1 MNILR
6 IRNELRNGKSIFDI
20 PLRVTFYARVS
31 TDKEEQLN
39 SLENQVQ
46 YFTEFIRSRPNWTY
60 VEGYVDEGISGAST
74 KKRDNFLRMIADAKA
89 GLFDFIITK
98 EISRFSR
105 STLDSIRYTQ
115 ELLEH
120 DVGVLFQNDNINTLD
135 SDSEFRLVVMAGVA
149 QDEIRKLSERL
160 KFGFRQAIKNG
171 HVLGNDKLWGYDKK
185 DCVLT
190 INETEAK
197 VVRRIFH
204 LYANEQMGI
213 RRISQQLFDEGFTSR
228 KGNAFNVLT
237 IRHILE
243 NPKYKGWYCANKSQT
258 VDYRSKRKIFLDESE
273 WVMYPDP
280 SIPAIVSEELWDR
293 ANALYKQRS
302 AQMMS
307 HQSAAE
313 FHNRYPYSGKIICE
327 EHGTSFYRQVLNSSK
342 GKKEVWQCRVYRNRG
357 RAACSAPQM
366 RTSELN
372 KIMAEIF
379 SQMIHNKQGIV
390 DAVVKVIQSVPQ
402 EHDFQQDIR
411 RMESELSA
419 IHAKKDRLLDMSIE
433 GVISTVEFKQRNDGF
448 NQQIQALGQ
457 QLAILKAE
465 EEKSLISTEQLNKI
479 KATLEDDLS
488 FQNGIRSE
496 LVTTIL
502 DHIVVKKGSTKEEFH
517 LDIYLKFGDPCGVI
531 FDRANSSFCFT
542 CSKSTIPRAPIRR
555 ISSPSAPSASSRGSP
570 ALTRRRAPGWPP
582 TPPGVLK
589 MLPYRSGLFAP
600 SCGGSHLLGGK
611 MACILPPNEPR
622 GSHDPLCS
630 QCGQLRAPLHSQL
643 PACPAPYAGGGGE
656 VQSPLH

>member
-1 MNILR
+1 MNVLK
-6 IRNELRNGKSIFDI
+6 IRNEMRSGKSIFDL

-31 TDKEEQLN
+31 TDKDEQLN

-46 YFTEFIRSRPNWTY
+46 YYTELIQSKPNWTY
-60 VEGYVDEGISGAST
+60 IPGYIDEGISGTST
-74 KKRDNFLRMIADAKA
+74 RKRDSFLRMISDAKA
-89 GLFDFIITK
+89 GRFDFIITK

-105 STLDSIRYTQ
+105 STLDSIQYTQ

-149 QDEIRKLSERL
+149 QDEVRKLSERL

-190 INETEAK
+190 INEAEAK

-213 RRISQQLFDEGFTSR
+213 RRISQQLYDEGFTSR

-243 NPKYKGWYCANKSQT
+243 NPKFKGWYCANKSQT

-293 ANALYKQRS
+293 ANALYKRRS

-327 EHGTSFYRQVLNSSK
+327 EHGTSFHRQVLKSAK
-342 GKKEVWQCRVYRNRG
+342 GEKEVWQCRVYRNRG

-366 RTSELN
+366 RTAELDQ
-372 KIMAEIF
+372 IMAQIF
-379 SQMIHNKQGIV
+379 DQLARDKSAIV
-390 DAVVKVIQSVPQ
+390 DAVMKVIQAVPN
-402 EHDFQQDIR
+402 EHDYRQDAGRI
-411 RMESELSA
+411 EAELSA
-419 IHAKKDRLLDMSIE
+419 IYAKKDRLLEMSIE
-433 GVISTVEFKQRNDGF
+433 GALSTAEFKQRNDAF
-448 NQQIQALGQ
+448 NQQIHELEGQ
-457 QLAILKAE
+457 MEVLRAE
-465 EEKSLISTEQLNKI
+465 EEKCQISVEQLGKI
-479 KATLEDDLS
+479 KAALEAELS
-488 FQNGIRSE
+488 FQNGVNSA
-496 LVTTIL
+496 LVATIL
-502 DHIVVKKGSTKEEFH
+502 DHIVVKKGSTREEVH
-517 LDIYLKFGDPCGVI
+517 LDIYLKFGDPYGVV
-531 FDRANSSFCFT
+531 FDRENSSFCFT
-542 CSKSTIPRAPIRR
+542 RPKSTTPRA
-555 ISSPSAPSASSRGSP
+555 
-570 ALTRRRAPGWPP
+570 
-582 TPPGVLK
+582 
-589 MLPYRSGLFAP
+589 
-600 SCGGSHLLGGK
+600 
-611 MACILPPNEPR
+611 
-622 GSHDPLCS
+622 
-630 QCGQLRAPLHSQL
+630 
-643 PACPAPYAGGGGE
+643 
-656 VQSPLH
+656 

>member
-46 YFTEFIRSRPNWTY
+46 YFTEFIRSRPNLTY

-293 ANALYKQRS
+293 ANALYKRRS
-302 AQMMS
+302 AQTTS
-307 HQSAAE
+307 HRSAAV

-327 EHGTSFYRQVLNSSK
+327 EHGASFHRQVLKSSK
-342 GKKEVWQCRVYRNRG
+342 GEKEVWQCRVYRDRG

-366 RTSELN
+366 RTAELDQ
-372 KIMAEIF
+372 IMARIF
-379 SQMIHNKQGIV
+379 DQLAQDKSAIV
-390 DAVVKVIQSVPQ
+390 DAVMKVIQAVPN
-402 EHDFQQDIR
+402 EHDYRQDVVRI
-411 RMESELSA
+411 EAELST
-419 IHAKKDRLLDMSIE
+419 IDAKKDRLLEMSIE
-433 GVISTVEFKQRNDGF
+433 GALSTAEFKQRNDAF
-448 NQQIQALGQ
+448 NQQIRELER
-457 QLAILKAE
+457 QLEALKAE
-465 EEKSLISTEQLNKI
+465 EEKSQISVEQLEKI
-479 KATLEDDLS
+479 KAALEAELS
-488 FQNGIRSE
+488 FQNGINSA
-496 LVTTIL
+496 LVTTLL
-502 DHIVVKKGSTKEEFH
+502 DHIVVKKGSTKEKVR
-517 LDIYLKFGDPCGVI
+517 LDIYLKFGDPYGVV
-531 FDRANSSFCFT
+531 FDRENSSFRFN
-542 CSKSTIPRAPIRR
+542 CSKSTTPRA
-555 ISSPSAPSASSRGSP
+555 
-570 ALTRRRAPGWPP
+570 
-582 TPPGVLK
+582 
-589 MLPYRSGLFAP
+589 
-600 SCGGSHLLGGK
+600 
-611 MACILPPNEPR
+611 
-622 GSHDPLCS
+622 
-630 QCGQLRAPLHSQL
+630 
-643 PACPAPYAGGGGE
+643 
-656 VQSPLH
+656 

>member
-293 ANALYKQRS
+293 ANVLYKQRS

-379 SQMIHNKQGIV
+379 SQMIHNKQEIV

-448 NQQIQALGQ
+448 NQQIQTLGQ

-542 CSKSTIPRAPIRR
+542 CSRNTIPRAP
-555 ISSPSAPSASSRGSP
+555 
-570 ALTRRRAPGWPP
+570 TRR
-582 TPPGVLK
+582 T
-589 MLPYRSGLFAP
+589 
-600 SCGGSHLLGGK
+600 
-611 MACILPPNEPR
+611 
-622 GSHDPLCS
+622 
-630 QCGQLRAPLHSQL
+630 
-643 PACPAPYAGGGGE
+643 
-656 VQSPLH
+656 

>member
-379 SQMIHNKQGIV
+379 SQMIHNKQEIV

-542 CSKSTIPRAPIRR
+542 CSKSTILRAPIRR
-555 ISSPSAPSASSRGSP
+555 
-570 ALTRRRAPGWPP
+570 T
-582 TPPGVLK
+582 
-589 MLPYRSGLFAP
+589 
-600 SCGGSHLLGGK
+600 
-611 MACILPPNEPR
+611 
-622 GSHDPLCS
+622 
-630 QCGQLRAPLHSQL
+630 
-643 PACPAPYAGGGGE
+643 
-656 VQSPLH
+656 